1 MIVTDGESREQLAV
15 SNQQSAFS
23 NQHSAVSS
31 QQSALSIQQSAVS
44 TQHSAFSIQHSA
56 ISTQLSAF
64 SWFVILSDERKRGPQ
79 QAPGLCLLG
88 CWSEESKDPYSCD
101 KTRFVNSRKP
111 IRKQQWSETLLNDRE
126 SSPAKRGER

>member
-31 QQSALSIQQSAVS
+31 QHSAFSSQQSAVS

-56 ISTQLSAF
+56 FSNQLSAF

-126 SSPAKRGER
+126 SSPAKRDER

>member
-1 MIVTDGESREQLAV
+1 MIVTDGESREQLAI

-23 NQHSAVSS
+23 N
-31 QQSALSIQQSAVS
+31 
-44 TQHSAFSIQHSA
+44 
-56 ISTQLSAF
+56 QLSAF

-101 KTRFVNSRKP
+101 KSRFVNSRKT
-111 IRKQQWSETLLNDRE
+111 IRQQQWSETLLKDRE
-126 SSPAKRGER
+126 SSPAKRDER